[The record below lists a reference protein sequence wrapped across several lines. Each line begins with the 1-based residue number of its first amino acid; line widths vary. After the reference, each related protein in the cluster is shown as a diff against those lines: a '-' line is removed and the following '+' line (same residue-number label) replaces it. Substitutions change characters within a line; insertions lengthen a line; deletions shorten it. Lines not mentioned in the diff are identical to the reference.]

1 MAEISSCLADLMSL
15 AYSAIPN
22 NFFVLIGP
30 VFAAIIVIKV
40 VKSL

>member
-1 MAEISSCLADLMSL
+1 MSEITTCLSNLMSL